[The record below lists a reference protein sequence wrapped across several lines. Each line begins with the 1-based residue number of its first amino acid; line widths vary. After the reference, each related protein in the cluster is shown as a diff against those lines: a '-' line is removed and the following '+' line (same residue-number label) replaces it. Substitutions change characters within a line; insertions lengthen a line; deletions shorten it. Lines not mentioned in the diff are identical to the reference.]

1 MASKSSDSRIFPDKK
16 LRQSAVTAIA
26 SRTRAIAHTHS
37 PHPFTPTCHYYP
49 NPKTRL
55 RYTSTSFG
63 LLAGSHHGQPRRAA
77 LPDLFHRYGVPKHRL
92 PRKMFGV
99 FEHDVL
105 APNEGLLREFDC
117 RFMAPHSRHTE
128 TRRADLEHVSEVQ
141 ILSESTEAGV
151 YMAGTRD
158 GRHIFITGHSE
169 YDPLTLKTE
178 YDRDIAKGL
187 PIDLPRNYYP
197 NNDPSKT
204 PIVLWRAHANLLY
217 SNWLNYYVYQ
227 VTSLGAS

>member
-1 MASKSSDSRIFPDKK
+1 
-16 LRQSAVTAIA
+16 
-26 SRTRAIAHTHS
+26 
-37 PHPFTPTCHYYP
+37 
-49 NPKTRL
+49 
-55 RYTSTSFG
+55 
-63 LLAGSHHGQPRRAA
+63 
-77 LPDLFHRYGVPKHRL
+77 
-92 PRKMFGV
+92 
-99 FEHDVL
+99 
-105 APNEGLLREFDC
+105 
-117 RFMAPHSRHTE
+117 MAPHSRHTE

-158 GRHIFITGHSE
+158 GHHIFITGHSE

-204 PIVLWRAHANLLY
+204 PIVLWTAHASLLY